1 MVMKQPTFD
10 LIFGSSASIGEMIDS
25 WPELDY
31 LRGWG
36 YLDKGRPPKLDKK
49 IEEDLIAENQRL
61 RMENEYLKKLK
72 NVSDLKSQYLFNSL
86 NIRKNNTSYVNGD
99 IVLSPNLPKS
109 LVLACTVGGDTA
121 VSEPDFREAVLGA
134 TYTDGSVTWE
144 VIPRAYK
151 LKTATESEIQNLIT
165 KELA

>member
-10 LIFGSSASIGEMIDS
+10 LIFGSSASVGEMIDS

-36 YLDKGRPPKLDKK
+36 YLDKGEAPPLEYFNKL
-49 IEEDLIAENQRL
+49 Q
-61 RMENEYLKKLK
+61 

-86 NIRKNNTSYVNGD
+86 NIRKNSTSYANGD

-109 LVLACTVGGDTA
+109 VILACIVGGDTA
-121 VSEPDFREAVLGA
+121 VSEPDFSKATIGA
-134 TYTDGSVTWE
+134 TYVDGSVAWE
-144 VIPRAYK
+144 VIPRAYR
-151 LKTATESEIQNLIT
+151 LQTATNVEIQNLIT

>member
-36 YLDKGRPPKLDKK
+36 YLDKGEAPPLEYFNKL
-49 IEEDLIAENQRL
+49 Q
-61 RMENEYLKKLK
+61 

-86 NIRKNNTSYVNGD
+86 NIRKSNTSYANGD

-109 LVLACTVGGDTA
+109 VVLACIVGGDTA
-121 VSEPDFREAVLGA
+121 VSEPDFSKAVIGT
-134 TYTDGSVTWE
+134 TYVDGSVTWE
-144 VIPRAYK
+144 VIPRAYR
-151 LKTATESEIQNLIT
+151 LQTATNVEIQNLIT

>member
-1 MVMKQPTFD
+1 MVMKQPAFD

-36 YLDKGRPPKLDKK
+36 YLDKGEAPPLEYFNKL
-49 IEEDLIAENQRL
+49 Q
-61 RMENEYLKKLK
+61 

-134 TYTDGSVTWE
+134 IYTDGSVTWE

-151 LKTATESEIQNLIT
+151 ITIVSEQTIKSMV
-165 KELA
+165 KEAFE

>member
-25 WPELDY
+25 WPKLDY

-36 YLDKGRPPKLDKK
+36 YLDKGEAPPLEYFNKL
-49 IEEDLIAENQRL
+49 Q
-61 RMENEYLKKLK
+61 

-86 NIRKNNTSYVNGD
+86 NIRKNSTSYVNGD

-109 LVLACTVGGDTA
+109 LVLACTIGGDTA
-121 VSEPDFREAVLGA
+121 VSEPDFRKAVLGA

-151 LKTATESEIQNLIT
+151 ITVVSEQNIKSMV
-165 KELA
+165 KEAFE

>member
-1 MVMKQPTFD
+1 MAIKQPTFD

-36 YLDKGRPPKLDKK
+36 YLDKGEAPPLEYFNKL
-49 IEEDLIAENQRL
+49 Q
-61 RMENEYLKKLK
+61 

-86 NIRKNNTSYVNGD
+86 NIRKSSTTYTNGD
-99 IVLSPNLPKS
+99 VVLSPNISKKFALYCS
-109 LVLACTVGGDTA
+109 VGGDTA
-121 VSEPDFREAVLGA
+121 INEPDFSKAEIGS
-134 TYTDGSVTWE
+134 TFSDGSVTWE

-151 LKTATESEIQNLIT
+151 ITIVSEQNIKSMV
-165 KELA
+165 KEAFE

>member
-36 YLDKGRPPKLDKK
+36 YLDKGEAPPLEYFNKL
-49 IEEDLIAENQRL
+49 Q
-61 RMENEYLKKLK
+61 

-86 NIRKNNTSYVNGD
+86 NIRKNSTSYVNGD

-109 LVLACTVGGDTA
+109 LVLACTISGDTA
-121 VSEPDFREAVLGA
+121 VSEPDFSKATLGV

-144 VIPRAYK
+144 VIPRAYR
-151 LKTATESEIQNLIT
+151 LQTATNVEIQNLIT

>member
-36 YLDKGRPPKLDKK
+36 YLDKGEAPPLEYFNKLQN
-49 IEEDLIAENQRL
+49 L
-61 RMENEYLKKLK
+61 
-72 NVSDLKSQYLFNSL
+72 SDLKSQYLFNSL

-134 TYTDGSVTWE
+134 TYTDGSVIWE

-151 LKTATESEIQNLIT
+151 ITIVSEQTIKSMV
-165 KELA
+165 KEAFE

>member
-25 WPELDY
+25 WPDLDY

-36 YLDKGRPPKLDKK
+36 YLDKGEAPPLEYFNKLQN
-49 IEEDLIAENQRL
+49 L
-61 RMENEYLKKLK
+61 
-72 NVSDLKSQYLFNSL
+72 SDLKSQYLFNSL

-151 LKTATESEIQNLIT
+151 ITIVSEQTIKSMV
-165 KELA
+165 KEAFE

>member
-10 LIFGSSASIGEMIDS
+10 LIFGSSASVGEMIDS

-36 YLDKGRPPKLDKK
+36 YLDKGEAPPLEYFNKL
-49 IEEDLIAENQRL
+49 Q
-61 RMENEYLKKLK
+61 

-109 LVLACTVGGDTA
+109 LVERLY
-121 VSEPDFREAVLGA
+121 SE
-134 TYTDGSVTWE
+134 
-144 VIPRAYK
+144 
-151 LKTATESEIQNLIT
+151 QLIMM
-165 KELA
+165 AQ